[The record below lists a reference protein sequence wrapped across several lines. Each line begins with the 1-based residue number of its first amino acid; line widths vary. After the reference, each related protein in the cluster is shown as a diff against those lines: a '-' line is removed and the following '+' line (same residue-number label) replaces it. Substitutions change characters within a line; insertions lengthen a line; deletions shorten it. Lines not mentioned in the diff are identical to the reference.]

1 MSSLF
6 HCIFSIIAHSFL
18 EKAELE
24 QQIKPDI
31 TEEAYVVLINESWD
45 ALIQTGFSFVIAD
58 KSNRIVGVSL
68 SFDANNEPQCD
79 LDGPHGVIF
88 EFLET
93 LESPVRLAFHE
104 KKIYRELYNE
114 YFGE

>member
-1 MSSLF
+1 M
-6 HCIFSIIAHSFL
+6 

-31 TEEAYVVLINESWD
+31 TEEAYVELINDTWD
-45 ALIQTGFSFVIAD
+45 ALIETAFSFVIAD
-58 KSNRIVGVSL
+58 KTNRIVGVSL
-68 SFDANNEPQCD
+68 SFDANNEPECN

-93 LESPVRLAFHE
+93 LESPVRLAHL
-104 KKIYRELYNE
+104 I
-114 YFGE
+114 